1 MYQTFN
7 KNKQRKHRHV
17 RVRSKLSGTKSCPR
31 VSVFRS
37 NRYIYAQIIDDAS
50 HKVLTSSSSLLLGLD
65 KPGTKEAAKKV
76 GADLALKAK
85 NLKIKKVVFDRS
97 GYLYH
102 GQVAE
107 LATGLRE
114 NGIVF

>member
-1 MYQTFN
+1 MVQIFN

-17 RVRSKLSGTKSCPR
+17 RVRAKLSGTKSCPR

-50 HKVLTSSSSLLLGLD
+50 HKVLTSSSSLLL
-65 KPGTKEAAKKV
+65 KIANPGTIDAAKKV
-76 GADLALKAK
+76 GADLATKAK
-85 NLKIKKVVFDRS
+85 ELKIKKVVFDRS

-102 GQVAE
+102 GQVAA

-114 NGIVF
+114 NGLVF